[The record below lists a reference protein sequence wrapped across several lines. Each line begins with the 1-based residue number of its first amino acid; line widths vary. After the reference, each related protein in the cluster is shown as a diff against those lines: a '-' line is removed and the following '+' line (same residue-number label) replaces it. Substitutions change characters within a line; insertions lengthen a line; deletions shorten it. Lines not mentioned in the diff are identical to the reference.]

1 MEHAAGA
8 PDGHDAAEPVEAA
21 ACDVSPGN
29 RPAAD
34 DISLESRWVA
44 AATSTQGTVRKR
56 GLIWVVEQRLPSG
69 MGAGEVTE
77 VGIDE
82 SRIQNKSMN

>member
-34 DISLESRWVA
+34 DVSLSHRW
-44 AATSTQGTVRKR
+44 SM
-56 GLIWVVEQRLPSG
+56 GLFSQK
-69 MGAGEVTE
+69 TE
-77 VGIDE
+77 RTERQLLIGL
-82 SRIQNKSMN
+82 

>member
-1 MEHAAGA
+1 MSQDRSLAQRISGSMEHAAGA

-34 DISLESRWVA
+34 DISLKSES
-44 AATSTQGTVRKR
+44 G
-56 GLIWVVEQRLPSG
+56 E
-69 MGAGEVTE
+69 MGGSS
-77 VGIDE
+77 DE
-82 SRIQNKSMN
+82 HTGHSEEA